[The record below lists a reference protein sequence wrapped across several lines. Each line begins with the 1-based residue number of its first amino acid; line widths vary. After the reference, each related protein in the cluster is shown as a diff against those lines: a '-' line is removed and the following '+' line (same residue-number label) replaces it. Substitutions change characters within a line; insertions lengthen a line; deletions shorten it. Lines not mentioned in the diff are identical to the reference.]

1 MVADSAAHSIRN
13 VALHVIAH
21 KLRSS
26 ATPPQR
32 AANNSRAP
40 HRVRQQPKSKTLSG
54 ATMIVRRTLLLAS
67 LATLVQ
73 SYVVPHSRIT
83 PVKYRAATEEE
94 TAPKPDEIVLGAPF
108 DVAEYP
114 INTDESLFGVR
125 GQCRVDGVPVR

>member
-1 MVADSAAHSIRN
+1 
-13 VALHVIAH
+13 
-21 KLRSS
+21 
-26 ATPPQR
+26 
-32 AANNSRAP
+32 
-40 HRVRQQPKSKTLSG
+40 
-54 ATMIVRRTLLLAS
+54 MIVRRRTLLLAS
-67 LATLVQ
+67 FTVVQ

>member
-1 MVADSAAHSIRN
+1 
-13 VALHVIAH
+13 
-21 KLRSS
+21 
-26 ATPPQR
+26 
-32 AANNSRAP
+32 
-40 HRVRQQPKSKTLSG
+40 
-54 ATMIVRRTLLLAS
+54 MIVRRTLLLAS
-67 LATLVQ
+67 LTTLVQ

-125 GQCRVDGVPVR
+125 GQSYVASMACR

>member
-1 MVADSAAHSIRN
+1 
-13 VALHVIAH
+13 
-21 KLRSS
+21 
-26 ATPPQR
+26 
-32 AANNSRAP
+32 
-40 HRVRQQPKSKTLSG
+40 
-54 ATMIVRRTLLLAS
+54 MIVRRTLLLAS
-67 LATLVQ
+67 LTTLAQ

-125 GQCRVDGVPVR
+125 GQCRVAGVPVR

>member
-1 MVADSAAHSIRN
+1 
-13 VALHVIAH
+13 
-21 KLRSS
+21 
-26 ATPPQR
+26 
-32 AANNSRAP
+32 
-40 HRVRQQPKSKTLSG
+40 
-54 ATMIVRRTLLLAS
+54 MIVRRRTLLLAS
-67 LATLVQ
+67 LTTLAQ

-125 GQCRVDGVPVR
+125 GQCRVDGVPAR